1 MVLPEAERLQ
11 LQLWNE
17 CDSMYLTQ
25 FTLQFEDLFDGN
37 LYLSLLYILQL
48 KGYYNIYYYTI
59 ILFLKAI

>member
-17 CDSMYLTQ
+17 CDSIYLIQ
-25 FTLQFEDLFDGN
+25 FTLQFEDLFDDN
-37 LYLSLLYILQL
+37 LYLSPLYILQL